1 MHLAS
6 SPSSAVPQTS
16 CAVPITSPVGRDRAI
31 LCGRGKRGTGPSA
44 RRRPL
49 PDCANRGGFLHSEST
64 CLLLGN
70 NIANFSLPLVTAL
83 ADERHWPRVACH
95 SNLCIRSCP
104 AGILCTSDG
113 GQRQTLPQ
121 LSHRRLC
128 KCGKGVRPWMRPP
141 NGRLSWCP
149 PTFCSSASGHEA
161 YVLSLGPRRLRRYRR
176 LTTTSL
182 PRDGSRR
189 HGDRRC
195 RRHRP
200 PSPTSVTP
208 TPAEW
213 TRTQTTVSVH
223 AASQRRCGLLLLLL
237 FLGGSIVGVGVVGVG

>member
-64 CLLLGN
+64 CLLSSN

-83 ADERHWPRVACH
+83 ADERHWPRMACH

-149 PTFCSSASGHEA
+149 PTVT
-161 YVLSLGPRRLRRYRR
+161 VLSLLEKAKIEYFA
-176 LTTTSL
+176 S
-182 PRDGSRR
+182 
-189 HGDRRC
+189 
-195 RRHRP
+195 
-200 PSPTSVTP
+200 TSV
-208 TPAEW
+208 EMN
-213 TRTQTTVSVH
+213 SVF
-223 AASQRRCGLLLLLL
+223 LLELAVTNTFILML
-237 FLGGSIVGVGVVGVG
+237 

>member
-64 CLLLGN
+64 CLLSGN

-104 AGILCTSDG
+104 AGILCYFLCRLLVKKFCIQHATGPLTSRGANG
-113 GQRQTLPQ
+113 G
-121 LSHRRLC
+121 
-128 KCGKGVRPWMRPP
+128 
-141 NGRLSWCP
+141 
-149 PTFCSSASGHEA
+149 CS
-161 YVLSLGPRRLRRYRR
+161 
-176 LTTTSL
+176 
-182 PRDGSRR
+182 
-189 HGDRRC
+189 
-195 RRHRP
+195 
-200 PSPTSVTP
+200 
-208 TPAEW
+208 
-213 TRTQTTVSVH
+213 Q
-223 AASQRRCGLLLLLL
+223 
-237 FLGGSIVGVGVVGVG
+237 LGGSGSGSSAGSNPVRMRKKHQSPAMAC

>member
-64 CLLLGN
+64 CLLSGN

-83 ADERHWPRVACH
+83 ADERHWPRMACH

-104 AGILCTSDG
+104 VGILCTSDG

-128 KCGKGVRPWMRPP
+128 KCGASTVDDAVVIRRVLERGNRVRANQR
-141 NGRLSWCP
+141 NSRGR
-149 PTFCSSASGHEA
+149 A
-161 YVLSLGPRRLRRYRR
+161 VL
-176 LTTTSL
+176 
-182 PRDGSRR
+182 
-189 HGDRRC
+189 
-195 RRHRP
+195 
-200 PSPTSVTP
+200 
-208 TPAEW
+208 A
-213 TRTQTTVSVH
+213 
-223 AASQRRCGLLLLLL
+223 
-237 FLGGSIVGVGVVGVG
+237 